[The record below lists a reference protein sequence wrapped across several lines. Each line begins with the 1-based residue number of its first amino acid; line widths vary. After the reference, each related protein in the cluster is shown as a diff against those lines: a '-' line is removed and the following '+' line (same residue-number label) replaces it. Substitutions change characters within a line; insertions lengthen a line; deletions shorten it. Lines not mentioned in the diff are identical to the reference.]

1 MVLFERLTRRYRSA
15 TIAALAVICVALYWS
30 TPRNADLRAFDPAK
44 MAALETAMWRDYYDK
59 RYIDL
64 FFNLY
69 LSSRDEFGFSPLDSL
84 DIALAAA
91 NAARTFQPTRSR
103 EEANAALPSLV
114 SYYALLARAA
124 PASFDVEQAAQL
136 ELDWWQAR
144 REDVP
149 PEVYGRTIAA
159 TSAMLYGKTDELML
173 EAGVERA
180 RAMAF
185 RDQHRN
191 DMTGAEWSEI
201 ERRLFKAY
209 SKLQR
214 SVKPPS

>member
-1 MVLFERLTRRYRSA
+1 MALFGRLTWRGRA
-15 TIAALAVICVALYWS
+15 TIVALALVCVALYWS
-30 TPRNADLRAFDPAK
+30 IPRNADLRSFDPAK

-59 RYIDL
+59 RYLNL

-69 LSSRDEFGFSPLDSL
+69 LSSRGEFGFSPLDSMK
-84 DIALAAA
+84 IALASA

-114 SYYALLARAA
+114 SYYDLLARAA
-124 PASFDVEQAAQL
+124 PAPFHAEQAARL

-149 PEVYGRTIAA
+149 PEIYGKTIAA
-159 TSAMLYGKTDELML
+159 TSAMLYAKTDELML
-173 EAGVERA
+173 QAGIERA
-180 RAMAF
+180 QAMAF

-191 DMTGAEWSEI
+191 DMTDADWSEI
-201 ERRLFKAY
+201 ELRLFKAY